1 MRFETNLIIVM
12 KKITVLIVAVSSSLF
27 AQTPLLS
34 VSSGSSVTI
43 GSGSQLNIGGMHL
56 SPTSNFTISETV
68 FSKSSVAATP
78 GTEESISKVY
88 AFSIP
93 QPNFSGTIEVRYE
106 DTELNGNTEAALA
119 AFSRP
124 DSSASE
130 WIEHSGS
137 VNATE
142 NLVIGETLA
151 DVTLGEITAAT
162 SGTLTIKPIT
172 STFEIGVF
180 PNPVQS
186 HVALK
191 YEGELKAV
199 LYSVTGAK
207 LFETR
212 AKRIDMNSFPSGV
225 YFINVTKLTN
235 QQTNTFKI
243 IKN

>member
-1 MRFETNLIIVM
+1 M
-12 KKITVLIVAVSSSLF
+12 KKITLLIVVVSSSLF

-34 VSSGSSVTI
+34 VSSGFSITISSD
-43 GSGSQLNIGGMHL
+43 SQLNVGGL
-56 SPTSNFTISETV
+56 NLAPSSDYTITETV
-68 FSKSSVAATP
+68 LSKSNTAAFS
-78 GTEESISKVY
+78 GTEESISSVY
-88 AFSIP
+88 ALSTP

-106 DTELNGNTEAALA
+106 DSELNGNTEPALA

-130 WIEHSGS
+130 WVEHSGS
-137 VNATE
+137 VDTNE
-142 NLVIGETLA
+142 NLIIGEALA
-151 DVTLGEITAAT
+151 NVTVGEITAAT
-162 SGTLTIKPIT
+162 SGTLTVKPIT
-172 STFEIGVF
+172 SVFEVLLY

-186 HVALK
+186 HLEIK
-191 YEGELKAV
+191 CEGELKSV

>member
-1 MRFETNLIIVM
+1 M
-12 KKITVLIVAVSSSLF
+12 KKITLLIVVVSSSLF

-34 VSSGSSVTI
+34 VSSGFSVTI
-43 GSGSQLNIGGMHL
+43 GSDSQLNVGGL
-56 SPTSNFTISETV
+56 NLAPSSDYTITETV
-68 FSKSSVAATP
+68 LSKSNTAAFS
-78 GTEESISKVY
+78 GTEESISSVY
-88 AFSIP
+88 ALSTP

-106 DTELNGNTEAALA
+106 DSELNGNTESDLA

-124 DSSASE
+124 DSSDSE

-137 VNATE
+137 VDTNE
-142 NLVIGETLA
+142 NLVTGAALA

-162 SGTLTIKPIT
+162 SGTLTVKPIT
-172 STFEIGVF
+172 SVFEVLLY

-186 HVALK
+186 HLEIK
-191 YEGELKAV
+191 CEGELKSV

-235 QQTNTFKI
+235 QQTNPFKI

>member
-1 MRFETNLIIVM
+1 M
-12 KKITVLIVAVSSSLF
+12 KKITLLIVVVSSSLF
-27 AQTPLLS
+27 AQTPLML

-43 GSGSQLNIGGMHL
+43 GSDSQLNVGGLNL
-56 SPTSNFTISETV
+56 SPTSNYTISETEITKDNSAV
-68 FSKSSVAATP
+68 ISE
-78 GTEESISKVY
+78 TEESITSVY
-88 AFSIP
+88 ALSIP
-93 QPNFSGTIEVRYE
+93 QPNFSGAIEVRYE
-106 DTELNGNTEAALA
+106 DSELNGNTESALA

-124 DSSASE
+124 DSSDSE

-137 VNATE
+137 VDTNE
-142 NLVIGETLA
+142 NLVTGAALA

-162 SGTLTIKPIT
+162 SGTLTVKPIT
-172 STFEIGVF
+172 SVFEVLLY

-186 HVALK
+186 HLEIK
-191 YEGELKAV
+191 CEGELKSV

>member
-1 MRFETNLIIVM
+1 M
-12 KKITVLIVAVSSSLF
+12 KKITLLIVVVSSSLF

-34 VSSGSSVTI
+34 VSSGFSVTI
-43 GSGSQLNIGGMHL
+43 GSDSQLNVGGLNL
-56 SPTSNFTISETV
+56 SPTSNYTISETEITKDNSAV
-68 FSKSSVAATP
+68 ISE
-78 GTEESISKVY
+78 TEESITSVY
-88 AFSIP
+88 ALSIP
-93 QPNFSGTIEVRYE
+93 QPNFSGAIEVRYE
-106 DTELNGNTEAALA
+106 DSELNGNTESALA

-124 DSSASE
+124 DSSDSE

-137 VNATE
+137 VDTNE
-142 NLVIGETLA
+142 NLVTGAALA

-162 SGTLTIKPIT
+162 SGILTVKPIT
-172 STFEIGVF
+172 SVFEVLLY

-186 HVALK
+186 HLEIK
-191 YEGELKAV
+191 CEGELKSV

>member
-1 MRFETNLIIVM
+1 M
-12 KKITVLIVAVSSSLF
+12 KKITLLIVVVSSSLF
-27 AQTPLLS
+27 AQTPLML

-43 GSGSQLNIGGMHL
+43 GSDSQLNVGGLNL
-56 SPTSNFTISETV
+56 SPTSNYTISETEITKDNSAV
-68 FSKSSVAATP
+68 ISE
-78 GTEESISKVY
+78 TEESITSVY
-88 AFSIP
+88 ALSIP
-93 QPNFSGTIEVRYE
+93 QPNFSGAIEVRYE
-106 DTELNGNTEAALA
+106 DSELNGNTESALA

-124 DSSASE
+124 DSSDSE

-137 VNATE
+137 VDTNE
-142 NLVIGETLA
+142 NLVTGAALA

-162 SGTLTIKPIT
+162 SGILTVKPIT
-172 STFEIGVF
+172 SVFEVLLY

-186 HVALK
+186 HLEIK
-191 YEGELKAV
+191 CEGELKSV